1 MKYKYLQ
8 ELKDKNTKLEEKIKN
23 IENSVK
29 IKNDE
34 IDKLNVLYNNQTF
47 TNI

>member
-1 MKYKYLQ
+1 LKYKYLQ